1 MRFAIPLAEG
11 KLTMHFGHCQEFAV
25 IDTDENGNIVSDE
38 RKTPP
43 PHEPGVLPR
52 WIGEDIKANI
62 VLAGGMGIKA
72 QEIIK
77 QFGVDVI
84 VGCEPKDPSELV
96 KEHLAGSLTSGSNA
110 CDH

>member
-1 MRFAIPLAEG
+1 MIFAIPLAEG

-25 IDTDENGNIVSDE
+25 ITTDESGAIVSDE
-38 RKTPP
+38 RATPP
-43 PHEPGVLPR
+43 PHEVGVLPR
-52 WIGEDIKANI
+52 WIGNEIKADI

-84 VGCEPKDPSELV
+84 VGCEPKDPAELV
-96 KEHLAGSLTSGSNA
+96 KEYLAGNISSGANA